1 MSDTEGMGHSAKQS
15 AMGVKPSEIHSPLSA
30 FRDTW
35 APICENN
42 ILLKYLSPVTNL
54 VGGMLKPGV
63 GKYGPW
69 AKSSPL
75 SVLVNLVVL
84 KQSHT

>member
-1 MSDTEGMGHSAKQS
+1 MSDAKGMGHSAKQS
-15 AMGVKPSEIHSPLSA
+15 AMGVKSSEIHSPLSA
-30 FRDTW
+30 FRDIW
-35 APICENN
+35 APICKNN
-42 ILLKYLSPVTNL
+42 IMLKYLSLVTNL
-54 VGGMLKPGV
+54 VGGILKPEV